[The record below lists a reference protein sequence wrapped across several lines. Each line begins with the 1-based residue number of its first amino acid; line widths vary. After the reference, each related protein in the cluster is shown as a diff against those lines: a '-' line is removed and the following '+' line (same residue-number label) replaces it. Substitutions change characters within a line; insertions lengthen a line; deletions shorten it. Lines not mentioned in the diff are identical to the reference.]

1 MSSFLKKNSS
11 FSQAGIIALLADSK
25 NGDISDVYSKPYR
38 IDEENLL
45 LFHFNIDDLDFEGF
59 K

>member
-1 MSSFLKKNSS
+1 MSSFLKKNFS
-11 FSQAGIIALLADSK
+11 FSPAGIIALLADNK
-25 NGDISDVYSKPYR
+25 NGDISYVYSKPYR

-45 LFHFNIDDLDFEGF
+45 LFHFDIDDLDFEGF